1 MDKDK
6 RKNVKQNDNDKR
18 KWYSLVGFLISIV
31 LLSIAIFMSVN
42 QEKNQRL
49 ASLSSRNTVEVS
61 TTDINKGIDKTGKM
75 IALSNSG
82 EESTTD
88 NIIAENTPRNIIE
101 EIDANTSAE
110 NAQENS
116 SRLSEQNKIQ
126 EDDTQENKN
135 QENEEKRE
143 SNEQEDQGND
153 AQENRT
159 QESTNSNNINPNQF
173 IKPVEGEEISNFSM
187 NSLIYSN
194 TLQEWITHRGIDI
207 KAEKGTEVKASKSG
221 KVKLV
226 NTDPRYGVSITIEH
240 NEGFTTVYSCMLD
253 TVNLKEGDSVEQGQT
268 IGHIGNSGVFE
279 VSDGMHLHFEMLKN
293 GDYVNPDIYI
303 K

>member
-1 MDKDK
+1 MEKDK
-6 RKNVKQNDNDKR
+6 RKNVKQNENDRR
-18 KWYSLVGFLISIV
+18 KWYSLIGFLISIV

-42 QEKNQRL
+42 QEKTQRL
-49 ASLSSRNTVEVS
+49 AQLNSGNTIEVSSTNRNT
-61 TTDINKGIDKTGKM
+61 TIDKTGKM
-75 IALSNSG
+75 LALSNS
-82 EESTTD
+82 EAESVVNNST
-88 NIIAENTPRNIIE
+88 N
-101 EIDANTSAE
+101 EILNTSANITNIE
-110 NAQENS
+110 NNTSANIATENTTSENIATENNVQESNAQANEP
-116 SRLSEQNKIQ
+116 
-126 EDDTQENKN
+126 QENN
-135 QENEEKRE
+135 EQINEENQNTNN
-143 SNEQEDQGND
+143 NEQE
-153 AQENRT
+153 ENK
-159 QESTNSNNINPNQF
+159 SNPNQF

-207 KAEKGTEVKASKSG
+207 KAEKGTEVKASKAG
-221 KVKLV
+221 KVKLI
-226 NTDPRYGVSITIEH
+226 NNDPRYGVSITIEH

-253 TVNLKEGDSVEQGQT
+253 TADLKEGDSVEQGQT